1 MFVKRGVEPLSAQN
15 ISKNLDIHTLQGSPL
30 ASLFNS
36 LRGMWCPTLLE
47 NSTRSEQVAPRVKQ
61 LLAELES
68 TLSSSVRSGDAK
80 RGNSDDIEN
89 VSDIQE
95 PVHEINFWLRVK
107 EDRRSPARNLAKQV
121 DEALVEFAGIAEL
134 NNMEL
139 SAVSDLVNLSLDV
152 LNNMWNANGGA
163 QDNVYYPQ
171 RRMTHFFDCI
181 GSALVRYVQQQL
193 ASIDI
198 WSSLNSAIRMKLY
211 GCIRICEQ
219 WCAIPHKLTSTFW
232 SGAQHAWKG
241 PLHED
246 SFTQAFLR
254 RLEQVL
260 GILTLSEELSQILT
274 TEEKSTFQLSRLF
287 EPLKETR
294 PILYNPHTE
303 PQWARAVKEYERLV
317 DPVENAVATRFKR
330 NIAPHLDRPQLL
342 LGEFQ
347 KYKNLLDRPT
357 IRRALVSE
365 RETLLSLLRDVL
377 KQMESSVDR
386 DDFGGQYEN
395 DEETGSRQGGYVP
408 HGTKLTSPQ
417 VASIVYLRQL
427 GAKVAAMYSA
437 TKEVLKDLENFS
449 KFDAQCQE
457 LISRV
462 ESEGKAKFRSWESDI
477 KQKIEDGDDS
487 LRLQGSLM
495 GWKDGVLVVNFSEE
509 LVKFLRE
516 FRQLDELGF
525 PFPQASS
532 GGRAKSITDRALE
545 AEKFYRY
552 GILLKKTA
560 NFYNSISEQMI
571 DVQDQLLLGSLS
583 SFASLVSKPASSGRG
598 KGEGE
603 LTWSNPAECES
614 YIKTL
619 QDAAEKLSSE
629 NRWLRKVHESLCA
642 QTVAIMTIDL
652 HRQGEI
658 WKSKWRAMKEKMA
671 TVRSRYNEKDSKLW
685 ILHWDHQMYKAL
697 ETSYQM
703 GLECVNE
710 SLPEIKIELVFANK
724 SLDFKP
730 PLEQIRQSYYKE
742 LKKFVNIPY
751 TFEGFGNSQI
761 YKKMGARNAKR
772 LVQVYFKAE
781 SLFDRLSELLGRY
794 ADWTVLGQVD
804 LDSYLEANVKTSDEY
819 VANFKTMRAK
829 RKDID
834 KLPDIEKIDCITVSL
849 SPFKTFL
856 DELLLRVGD
865 TLLVNLRRS
874 LIEEFKEVDMFL
886 ESSNERLYSKPKSVD
901 EIGEAK
907 KQWKEIDNN
916 KGAMMLTSKNCVEKK
931 KLLLQYAP
939 GTAIDISEI
948 TSKMAN
954 LDGEGGRWDDF
965 EIALEAYNDIIEGQK
980 EVLKGFLEEEEITI
994 NVDVEKFG
1002 NKWRQLKPT
1011 DTKSWDPKD
1020 IQKVFDS
1027 LDDWK
1032 EQFTE
1037 LQGRTTKHADA
1048 RVAFGMKG
1056 ARFDGLEALQ
1066 EDLANTSKSWDM
1078 LKEYMAEEKTLADED
1093 WINFTNIYVLQD
1105 FAAKWAESM
1114 KATFSRGSYDS
1125 VAEYIVTKV
1134 ERIKRSV
1141 PALKYCKSEAFKED
1155 HWTELLQGKL
1165 QLPRDLRAD
1174 KLKVEHFLSKLD
1186 ILMEPATLSFVKNL
1200 QARALGEVQIR
1211 EAMQELRGWELSAEV
1226 KFLTQEESGRQVP
1239 LIKEWKDLFLELGDK
1254 QSLLG
1259 SLKESP
1265 FFKAFADVGLSL
1277 EAKIS
1282 TLDFVLHTLNAIQ
1295 RKWVYL
1301 EPIFARG
1308 ALPAEESRFKR
1319 VDESFK
1325 DIVNTVV
1332 RDPKLFYLADEQIF
1346 PKLPDNLRNM
1356 LDQLER
1362 CQKALTEFLE
1372 AKRSAMPRFYFIGDD
1387 DLLEI
1392 LGQAK
1397 NPNVIQSH
1405 LKKLFQG
1412 IHKVKFDKDFKSITA
1427 MISSANEVV
1436 EFETPVPVNEKVE
1449 DWLEQLAQEMR
1460 ATLAAQLAK
1469 CLSSK
1474 TFDWG
1479 FPSQILCL
1487 AHNIKFTNDCEAAI
1501 EEDARS
1507 GQSGKKGSAKA
1518 NLHAQLKATL
1528 VEFTSHDLSS
1538 EPLMQVKMK
1547 SLVLDLVHNIDVVE
1561 QLLRKKGVT
1570 LARWQ
1575 WSKQLRYY
1583 FEKGRAVVRMH
1594 DAQFDYTY
1602 EYQGNAPKLVHT
1614 PLTDRCYLTLTQG
1627 MHMGFGGNP
1636 YGPAGTGK
1644 TESVKALA
1652 SCMGRQVLVF
1662 NCDEALESTSM
1673 VRIFIGIVKCG
1684 AWGCFDEFNRL
1695 KEDQLS
1701 AISQQIQIIQDAIKT
1716 RSSPINLLG
1725 RNIDVNFNSGIF
1737 VTLNPAGKGYGGR
1750 SRLPDNL
1757 KALFRPVAM
1766 GAPDNELIAEV
1777 SLVTEGFTESKD
1789 LASKIVSL
1797 FKLSR
1802 QLLSAQQHYDW
1813 GLRALKAVLNSGG
1826 RLIQNYKVHGTHV
1839 TPELE
1844 YEILIKAVRVN
1855 TLSKLTFGDTAKF
1868 LALIGD
1874 VFPGVKSADIAGG
1887 ELEAA
1892 IKEVGCTRISCS
1904 TQFASQLIRSI
1915 ILTWIASCLF
1925 SSVAGD
1931 EREAFPPCG
1940 GRGAD
1945 QEDDPAEGEHGPA
1958 YGVRG
1963 RRPFRQRQEYP
1974 LESAQGSNDQVRPII
1989 VSIFGFAVQTN
2000 CGARMIVCAR
2010 TSISFAEL

>member
-1 MFVKRGVEPLSAQN
+1 MAHFFNCIGNAFVK
-15 ISKNLDIHTLQGSPL
+15 
-30 ASLFNS
+30 F
-36 LRGMWCPTLLE
+36 
-47 NSTRSEQVAPRVKQ
+47 
-61 LLAELES
+61 
-68 TLSSSVRSGDAK
+68 
-80 RGNSDDIEN
+80 
-89 VSDIQE
+89 
-95 PVHEINFWLRVK
+95 
-107 EDRRSPARNLAKQV
+107 
-121 DEALVEFAGIAEL
+121 
-134 NNMEL
+134 
-139 SAVSDLVNLSLDV
+139 
-152 LNNMWNANGGA
+152 
-163 QDNVYYPQ
+163 
-171 RRMTHFFDCI
+171 
-181 GSALVRYVQQQL
+181 VQQQL
-193 ASIDI
+193 TAVDL
-198 WSSLNSAIRMKLY
+198 WSSLTSGIRMKLQ
-211 GCIRICEQ
+211 GCIRIVEQ
-219 WCAIPHKLTSTFW
+219 WCAIPKKLTFQW
-232 SGAQHAWKG
+232 SGAPHRWEGA
-241 PLHED
+241 LHED
-246 SFTQAFLR
+246 TFSDAFLR

-260 GILTLSEELSQILT
+260 GILTISEELSQILT
-274 TEEKSTFQLSRLF
+274 PEEKATFQLSRLF
-287 EPLKETR
+287 EPLRETK
-294 PILYNPHTE
+294 PILYNPETE
-303 PQWARAVKEYERLV
+303 SQWMRAVKEYERLI
-317 DPVENAVATRFKR
+317 DPVENAVGTRFKR
-330 NIAPHLDRPQLL
+330 NIAQFLDRPQLL
-342 LGEFQ
+342 LSEFQ
-347 KYKNLLDRPT
+347 KYKNLMDRPT
-357 IRRALVSE
+357 IRRSLISE

-377 KQMESSVDR
+377 KQMEASVER
-386 DDFGGQYEN
+386 DDFGAHYDG
-395 DEETGSRQGGYVP
+395 DEDSSSRQGGYVP
-408 HGTKLTSPQ
+408 HSIKLTSPH
-417 VASIVYLRQL
+417 VAGIVFLRQL
-427 GAKVAAMYSA
+427 GAKVSTMYA
-437 TKEVLKDLENFS
+437 VTKDVLKDLDGYVKFAGLCEDLIRRVQSEENS
-449 KFDAQCQE
+449 KF
-457 LISRV
+457 
-462 ESEGKAKFRSWESDI
+462 KSWLADMN
-477 KQKIEDGDDS
+477 QKIEDGDDS
-487 LRLQGSLM
+487 LRLHGSLM

-509 LVKFLRE
+509 LVRFLRE

-525 PFPQASS
+525 DLPRASGS
-532 GGRAKSITDRALE
+532 GRTKTITDRALE

-571 DVQDQLLLGSLS
+571 DVQEQLLLGSLS
-583 SFASLVSKPASSGRG
+583 SFASLVSKPSQGRS
-598 KGEGE
+598 KGGAEGE

-642 QTVAIMTIDL
+642 QTVSIMTVDL

-658 WKSKWRAMKEKMA
+658 WKGKWRTMKEKMA
-671 TVRSRYNEKDSKLW
+671 TVRTRYNEKDSKLW
-685 ILHWDHQMYKAL
+685 TLHWDHQMYKAL

-710 SLPEIKIELVFANK
+710 SLPEIKIELTFANK
-724 SLDFKP
+724 TLDFKP

-781 SLFDRLSELLGRY
+781 MLFDKLTELLARY
-794 ADWTVLGQVD
+794 AEWTALGQVD
-804 LDSYLEANVKTSDEY
+804 LDAYLEAHVKTSDEY
-819 VANFKTMRAK
+819 VANFKTMRSK

-849 SPFKTFL
+849 APFKTFL

-865 TLLVNLRRS
+865 SLLVNLRRS

-901 EIGEAK
+901 EISEAK
-907 KQWKEIDNN
+907 KQWKEIDNM
-916 KGAMMLTSKNCVEKK
+916 KGTMMSASKNCVEKK

-939 GTAIDISEI
+939 GTAVDISEI

-994 NVDVEKFG
+994 NVDIEKFG

-1032 EQFTE
+1032 EQFAS
-1037 LQGRTTKHADA
+1037 LLGRTTKHSEA
-1048 RVAFGMKG
+1048 RVAFGMKS
-1056 ARFDGLEALQ
+1056 ARFDGIAALQ
-1066 EDLANTSKSWDM
+1066 EDLQNTSKSWDM
-1078 LKEYMAEEKTLADED
+1078 LKEYMAEEKTLSDED
-1093 WINFTNIYVLQD
+1093 WINFTNVYVLQD
-1105 FAAKWAESM
+1105 FAAKWAETM

-1186 ILMEPATLSFVKNL
+1186 ILMEPATLTFVKNL

-1239 LIKEWKDLFLELGDK
+1239 LIKEWKDLFLEIGDK
-1254 QSLLG
+1254 QSLLA

-1277 EAKIS
+1277 ETKIS
-1282 TLDFVLHTLNAIQ
+1282 TLDFVLHTLNSIQ

-1301 EPIFARG
+1301 EPIFSRG

-1346 PKLPDNLRNM
+1346 PKLSDNLRNM

-1412 IHKVKFDKDFKSITA
+1412 IHKVKFDKDCKNITA
-1427 MISSANEVV
+1427 MVSSANEVV
-1436 EFETPVPVNEKVE
+1436 TFDTPVPVNEKVE

-1460 ATLAAQLAK
+1460 ATLAAQLAN
-1469 CLSSK
+1469 CLKSK
-1474 TFDWG
+1474 TFDWN

-1487 AHNIKFTNDCEAAI
+1487 AQSIKFTDDCESAI
-1501 EEDARS
+1501 EE
-1507 GQSGKKGSAKA
+1507 GKKGLS
-1518 NLHAQLKATL
+1518 NLLGQLKATL
-1528 VEFTSHDLSS
+1528 TEFTSHDLSS
-1538 EPLMQVKMK
+1538 EPLMQLKMK
-1547 SLVLDLVHNIDVVE
+1547 SLVLDLVHNIDVVQ
-1561 QLLRKKGVT
+1561 QLQRKKT
-1570 LARWQ
+1570 TKLTEWQ

-1662 NCDEALESTSM
+1662 NCDEALE
-1673 VRIFIGIVKCG
+1673 R
-1684 AWGCFDEFNRL
+1684 
-1695 KEDQLS
+1695 
-1701 AISQQIQIIQDAIKT
+1701 
-1716 RSSPINLLG
+1716 
-1725 RNIDVNFNSGIF
+1725 
-1737 VTLNPAGKGYGGR
+1737 
-1750 SRLPDNL
+1750 
-1757 KALFRPVAM
+1757 
-1766 GAPDNELIAEV
+1766 
-1777 SLVTEGFTESKD
+1777 
-1789 LASKIVSL
+1789 
-1797 FKLSR
+1797 
-1802 QLLSAQQHYDW
+1802 
-1813 GLRALKAVLNSGG
+1813 
-1826 RLIQNYKVHGTHV
+1826 
-1839 TPELE
+1839 
-1844 YEILIKAVRVN
+1844 
-1855 TLSKLTFGDTAKF
+1855 
-1868 LALIGD
+1868 
-1874 VFPGVKSADIAGG
+1874 
-1887 ELEAA
+1887 
-1892 IKEVGCTRISCS
+1892 
-1904 TQFASQLIRSI
+1904 
-1915 ILTWIASCLF
+1915 
-1925 SSVAGD
+1925 
-1931 EREAFPPCG
+1931 
-1940 GRGAD
+1940 
-1945 QEDDPAEGEHGPA
+1945 
-1958 YGVRG
+1958 
-1963 RRPFRQRQEYP
+1963 
-1974 LESAQGSNDQVRPII
+1974 
-1989 VSIFGFAVQTN
+1989 
-2000 CGARMIVCAR
+2000 
-2010 TSISFAEL
+2010 